1 MITARQ
7 IRAARSLLGWTQ
19 EELSQKV
26 GVSVPTIK
34 RIEKNG
40 LESIKAG
47 SAEVLE
53 NAFTSAGIEFIQDDT
68 REGAAVLLAPSKG
81 KAGKKGSRP

>member
-19 EELSQKV
+19 DELSQKV

-47 SAEVLE
+47 SAEALE
-53 NAFTSAGIEFIQDDT
+53 NAFTSAGVEFIHDGT
-68 REGAAVLLAPSKG
+68 REGAAVLLAPAKPKG
-81 KAGKKGSRP
+81 KKK